1 MNFINSFTLTGKQK
15 EYLKDLTEKIKSIM
29 SSSLYQHSINTLEY
43 ASTIAQKYLSDIEF
57 FDLGVACIL
66 HDYGKIFNYEELVK
80 IAKENELEVG
90 SFELNSPL
98 LLHSFVGDY
107 LVLRD
112 FNVSSSKILKA
123 IKFHAIGYC
132 NMNLADKILFIADKV
147 EKSRNYNGVKK
158 LRDLALKNINL
169 CLLEVYKNNIMYII
183 KRDRFLHPDT
193 VKIWNNICGGV

>member
-1 MNFINSFTLTGKQK
+1 MDFINSFTLTGKQK

-29 SSSLYQHSINTLEY
+29 PSSLYQHSINTLEY
-43 ASTIAQKYLSDIEF
+43 ANTIAQKYLSDIEF

-66 HDYGKIFNYEELVK
+66 HDYGKIFSYEELVK

-90 SFELNSPL
+90 SFELNSPP

-147 EKSRNYNGVKK
+147 EKGRNYNGVKK

-169 CLLEVYKNNIMYII
+169 CLLEVYKNNIIYII

-193 VKIWNNICGGV
+193 VKIWNNICGGI